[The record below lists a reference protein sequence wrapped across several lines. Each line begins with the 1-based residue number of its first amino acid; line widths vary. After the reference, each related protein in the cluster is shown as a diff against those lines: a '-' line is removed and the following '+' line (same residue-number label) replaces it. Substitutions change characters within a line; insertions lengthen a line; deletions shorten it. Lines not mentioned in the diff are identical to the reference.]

1 MKEEVPRRTTVEH
14 PLIHDRGRGP
24 ELVGTRITVY
34 DLIPY
39 LEDPPFS
46 DEEMLKLWP
55 SVTAEGLAAL
65 KAYIADHRDEVMAK
79 HWEIE
84 ARMIREWA
92 AQCTPENL
100 ARWDRT
106 RREVEAFR
114 DWILDRQRDG
124 TLPPPGERRAAF
136 EAWQRAGRPAR
147 VGADS

>member
-1 MKEEVPRRTTVEH
+1 VPRRTTVEH

-92 AQCTPENL
+92 AQCTPDNL
-100 ARWDRT
+100 AHWAET
-106 RREVEAFR
+106 RRRMDAFR
-114 DWILDRQRDG
+114 TWVRFRQLEG
-124 TLPPPGERRAAF
+124 TLPPAGERLAAF
-136 EAWQRAGRPAR
+136 RTWWEAVQHAAAGATP
-147 VGADS
+147 

>member
-1 MKEEVPRRTTVEH
+1 MKH

-39 LEDPPFS
+39 LLDPYYS
-46 DEEMLKLWP
+46 DDIPLAAWP
-55 SVTAEGLAAL
+55 SVTPEGLAAL

-84 ARMIREWA
+84 SRVIREWA

-100 ARWDRT
+100 ARWHET
-106 RREVEAFR
+106 GQWMEEFR
-114 DWILDRQRDG
+114 AWIAERQEDG
-124 TLPPPGERRAAF
+124 TLPPAGERRAAF
-136 EAWQRAGRPAR
+136 EAWQRAGRPAGAG
-147 VGADS
+147 VGP